1 MFPACTVT
9 HLPKDMDS
17 GLTQTGENWHDRIEA
32 LQVLLDDLRPRLIE
46 AEAQLA
52 DRLAAISAFEY
63 RVRARL
69 ESLTHRL
76 EALQA
81 EIDAL
86 RQELRRFL
94 EGSQLGDEELS
105 ATGRAENAWRFDES
119 AAAAGDYRYR
129 AKPEAPRPAPEG
141 KRLAALKQLYRRLA
155 RRFHPDLVL
164 DEADRAYRTDMMMA
178 INAAYA
184 AGDLEALERLA
195 DEPDTIT
202 YVPQSHEELAA
213 ALQRE
218 VDRCQRRLTEIASE
232 LATLEKHD
240 SARLMK
246 RAEKAAAAG
255 RDLLADLAA
264 DLRLR
269 VSEKMVERDVLK
281 TQLEEIDRESIEVSI
296 DDLADIVYNLGLEQA
311 DEGNLF
317 GADGGWRPRDPR
329 PWESN
334 DGQDEDE
341 VDDVY

>member
-1 MFPACTVT
+1 MNA
-9 HLPKDMDS
+9 
-17 GLTQTGENWHDRIEA
+17 GLCGKIRAMPHPHSAPVPT
-32 LQVLLDDLRPRLIE
+32 P
-46 AEAQLA
+46 AEAAQ
-52 DRLAAISAFEY
+52 
-63 RVRARL
+63 
-69 ESLTHRL
+69 
-76 EALQA
+76 
-81 EIDAL
+81 
-86 RQELRRFL
+86 
-94 EGSQLGDEELS
+94 
-105 ATGRAENAWRFDES
+105 W
-119 AAAAGDYRYR
+119 
-129 AKPEAPRPAPEG
+129 APE
-141 KRLAALKQLYRRLA
+141 RVVELA
-155 RRFHPDLVL
+155 R
-164 DEADRAYRTDMMMA
+164 
-178 INAAYA
+178 
-184 AGDLEALERLA
+184 
-195 DEPDTIT
+195 
-202 YVPQSHEELAA
+202 SHA

-218 VDRCQRRLTEIASE
+218 VDRCHRRLAEIATE

-269 VSEKMVERDVLK
+269 VSEKMVERDVLE
-281 TQLEEIDRESIEVSI
+281 TQLEEIDREGIEVSI